1 MADAVSRLTPTAIM
15 LLALLH
21 EDDMHTYEMVR
32 LLRERRADRMIPLTH
47 GTIYHTVARLERQN
61 LLAEA
66 GSDRE
71 GNRPERTTY
80 TLTDAGARALLAW
93 VRHEL
98 RSIDSPERF
107 RIALTEAHNLDRSEV
122 IALLEKRREL
132 LAASL
137 DAHRSARETAIAHGS
152 HPQFLIEVHRQA
164 ALLAADIAWL
174 DDAVEFIRRP
184 DTVWGVVD
192 IPVTDRYLAQ
202 RESARA

>member
-1 MADAVSRLTPTAIM
+1 MADAVARLTPTAIM

-21 EDDMHTYEMVR
+21 EDDMHPYEMVR
-32 LLRERRADRMIPLTH
+32 LLRERRADRLIGLTH
-47 GTIYHTVARLERQN
+47 GTIYHTVARLERQE
-61 LLAEA
+61 LIAEA

-98 RSIDSPERF
+98 PSIENPERF
-107 RIALTEAHNLDRSEV
+107 RIALTEAHNLDRAEV
-122 IALLEKRREL
+122 LALLEKRREL

-137 DAHRSARETAIAHGS
+137 GAHRSARDTAVSHGS

-184 DTVWGVVD
+184 DTVWGVID
-192 IPVTDRYLAQ
+192 IPATDRYLAQ
-202 RESARA
+202 REAARA

>member
-1 MADAVSRLTPTAIM
+1 MADAIARLTPTAIM

-32 LLRERRADRMIPLTH
+32 LLRERRADRMIALTH
-47 GTIYHTVARLERQN
+47 GTIYHTVARLERQGHI
-61 LLAEA
+61 AEV
-66 GSDRE
+66 GSDRA

-80 TLTDAGARALLAW
+80 TLTDAGGAALLDW
-93 VRHEL
+93 IRREL
-98 RSIDSPERF
+98 VSIDDPERF
-107 RIALTEAHNLDRSEV
+107 RIALTEAHNLARSEV
-122 IALLEKRREL
+122 IPLFAQRREL
-132 LAASL
+132 LVASL
-137 DAHRSARETAIAHGS
+137 EAHHSARDRAVSHGS

-174 DDAVEFIRRP
+174 DEAVEFIRRP

-202 RESARA
+202 REAARA

>member
-15 LLALLH
+15 LLALLR

-32 LLRERRADRMIPLTH
+32 LLRERRADRMIALTH
-47 GTIYHTVARLERQN
+47 GTIYHTVARLERQGHIV
-61 LLAEA
+61 EV
-66 GSDRE
+66 GSDRA

-80 TLTDAGARALLAW
+80 ALTDAGATALLIW
-93 VRHEL
+93 IRREL
-98 RSIDSPERF
+98 VSIDDPERF
-107 RIALTEAHNLDRSEV
+107 RIALTEAHNLDRAEV
-122 IALLEKRREL
+122 ITLLTQRREL